1 MCIEYMKT
9 INIIGNVASGSYQI
23 KYEDKSLYVSKSSRE
38 NKYTENKIEKPEVF
52 CANWSSEIRR
62 QLLIYI

>member
-52 CANWSSEIRR
+52 CAN
-62 QLLIYI
+62 